1 MIIAVSI
8 ANVTTR
14 EHVGSYAFE
23 LDLPADEKY
32 DYAVFAFAGPLGPG
46 ETEKLNRLMLT
57 DKLKRGRHIVKRGD
71 TITRKDPEA

>member
-23 LDLPADEKY
+23 ADLPADGKY
-32 DYAVFAFAGPLGPG
+32 DYAVFAVAGPLHPG
-46 ETEKLNRLMLT
+46 EAEKLNRLMLT
-57 DKLKRGRHIVKRGD
+57 EELKRGRHIEMCGD
-71 TITRKDPEA
+71 DITRKDPEA